1 MALVTHG
8 IVSLGSTR
16 TALLFGIALLVGYA
30 FEQVQQLPAVP
41 SKRATNIGKC
51 VHSPFVANRRSVL
64 HLVGYSASTFMTLTS
79 WA

>member
-41 SKRATNIGKC
+41 SKQPALKKVLCTHRLLQTTGWCCIWWNIRR
-51 VHSPFVANRRSVL
+51 VHL
-64 HLVGYSASTFMTLTS
+64 
-79 WA
+79 